1 MRLATTRNF
10 DSLAKPHLSNLSAMK
25 TSVVVTSISG
35 PNPVM
40 QAIAKGCHSQGW
52 EFIVAGDRK
61 TPSDFVLEG
70 CTFLSL
76 ESQQTSPFR
85 TGVLCPQNSY
95 VRKNLAYLHAMSGGA
110 GLILETDDD
119 NLPLEAFW
127 RARSRNVQARLVDG
141 QGWVNVYAFFSEAM
155 IYPRGFPLDLA
166 RSSMADRLLPTFSA
180 AAFCPIQQGLADGA
194 PDVDAAYR
202 MLHGEETFF
211 HRGEPLV
218 LGPGAWCP
226 FNSQNTAFFREVFP
240 LLYLPA
246 HCSFRATDI
255 WRGLV
260 AQRLLLTCDWS
271 LSFHEADVHQD
282 RNPHDLM
289 KDFEQEVPVY
299 LQTRQ
304 VIEILQS
311 LTLEPGSISLTANL
325 RTCYEALAAAGIVG
339 AGEPDLVEAWITDL
353 DAAGWSAA

>member
-1 MRLATTRNF
+1 
-10 DSLAKPHLSNLSAMK
+10 MK

-40 QAIAKGCHSQGW
+40 AAIAKGCRSQGW
-52 EFIVAGDRK
+52 DFVVAGDRK
-61 TPSDFVLEG
+61 TPADFVLEG

-76 ESQQTSPFR
+76 EAQQNSPFR
-85 TGVLCPQNSY
+85 IGGLCPQNSY
-95 VRKNLAYLHAMSGGA
+95 VRKNLAYLHAMHA
-110 GLILETDDD
+110 GSELILETDDD
-119 NLPLEAFW
+119 NLPLKAFW
-127 RARSRNVQARLVDG
+127 RERSRSVPARRVKV
-141 QGWVNVYAFFSEAM
+141 QGWVNVYAFFSESL

-166 RSSMADRLLPTFSA
+166 RSSMVDRLLPTVSTEGI
-180 AAFCPIQQGLADGA
+180 CPIQQGLADGA
-194 PDVDAAYR
+194 PDVDAVYR
-202 MLHGEETFF
+202 MLHGEEACF

-218 LGPGAWCP
+218 LETGAWCP

-260 AQRLLLTCDWS
+260 AQRLLATCDWG
-271 LSFHEADVHQD
+271 LSFHEADVRQD

-304 VIEILQS
+304 VVEILQS
-311 LTLEPGSISLTANL
+311 LTLDPGPRCLTSNL
-325 RTCYEALAAAGIVG
+325 RTCYEALAGAGIVG
-339 AGEPDLVEAWITDL
+339 PGEPELVEAWITDL
-353 DAAGWSAA
+353 DTAGWPSVET

>member
-1 MRLATTRNF
+1 
-10 DSLAKPHLSNLSAMK
+10 MK

-40 QAIAKGCHSQGW
+40 QRISEGCQSNGW
-52 EFIVAGDRK
+52 DFIVAGDRK
-61 TPSDFVLEG
+61 TPSDFALEG

-76 ESQQTSPFR
+76 EAQQDSPFR
-85 TGVLCPQNSY
+85 TGGLCPQNSY
-95 VRKNLAYLHAMSGGA
+95 VRKNMAYLHAIHSGA
-110 GLILETDDD
+110 ELILETDDD

-127 RARSRNVQARLVDG
+127 RRRARKVPARRVAG
-141 QGWVNVYAFFSEAM
+141 QGWVNVYAFFSEEM

-166 RSSMADRLLPTFSA
+166 RNSMRDRMLPTSQTVA
-180 AAFCPIQQGLADGA
+180 VCPIQQGLAGGA
-194 PDVDAAYR
+194 PDVDAVYR

-211 HRGEPLV
+211 HGGDPVV
-218 LGPGAWCP
+218 LGRAAHCP

-260 AQRLLLTCDWS
+260 AQRLLSTCDWS

-289 KDFEQEVPVY
+289 NDFHQEVPVY

-304 VIEILQS
+304 VVEILQS
-311 LTLEPGSISLTANL
+311 LNLEPGPSSLTANL
-325 RTCYEALAAAGIVG
+325 RTCYEALARAGIVG
-339 AGEPDLVEAWITDL
+339 GGEPDLVEAWITDL
-353 DAAGWSAA
+353 DAAGWSVG

>member
-1 MRLATTRNF
+1 
-10 DSLAKPHLSNLSAMK
+10 MK

-40 QAIAKGCHSQGW
+40 RGIAKGCQANGW
-52 EFIVAGDRK
+52 GFFVAGDRK
-61 TPSDFVLEG
+61 TPADFALEG
-70 CTFLSL
+70 CVFLSL
-76 ESQQTSPFR
+76 ESQQDSPFR
-85 TGVLCPQNSY
+85 TGGLCPQNSY
-95 VRKNLAYLHAMSGGA
+95 VRKNLAYLHAISA
-110 GLILETDDD
+110 GSELILETDDD

-127 RARSRNVQARLVDG
+127 RKRSRNVQARLVDAE
-141 QGWVNVYAFFSEAM
+141 GWVNVYAFFSDSL

-166 RSSMADRLLPTFSA
+166 RSSMEDRLLPTSLA
-180 AAFCPIQQGLADGA
+180 ETLCPVQQGLANGA
-194 PDVDAAYR
+194 PDVDAVYR
-202 MLHGEETFF
+202 MLHGEETLF
-211 HRGEPLV
+211 HGGEPLV
-218 LGPGAWCP
+218 LGSGAWCP

-246 HCSFRATDI
+246 YCSFRATDI

-260 AQRLLLTCDWS
+260 AQRLLSTCDWN

-289 KDFEQEVPVY
+289 KDFQQEVPVY

-304 VIEILQS
+304 VVETLNA
-311 LTLEPGSISLTANL
+311 LTLEQGLVSLTSNL

-339 AGEPDLVEAWITDL
+339 VSEPDLVEAWITDL
-353 DAAGWSAA
+353 DAAGWSVGGAGDPPV